1 MKIHVRRERDLLRYK
16 ILLTGKNKVVKDD
29 FFIHLEKEFELQTTS
44 LRLGDIISHIRYYK
58 PDALVMCMRNESKD
72 EIGVLAAARSR
83 LENNNIPVIVIGSE
97 EECEEFESSTGR
109 MSSLIITRPVALR
122 TICDSICGFIDKW
135 QTAKEEEEE
144 EGADEDGISWP
155 EGMQNEL
162 VGQMILTEQGI
173 ITEPSEPKPEK
184 KNILVV
190 DDDPMML
197 KLIKEQLKDTY
208 SVATA
213 INSSIAFKFLEKKK
227 TDLILLDYEMPGEN
241 GAQLLEKVRNNE
253 NTAHL
258 PVIFLT
264 GINDKDKIR
273 KVLELKPQG
282 YLLKPI
288 DRNKLL
294 DIIRKNI

>member
-1 MKIHVRRERDLLRYK
+1 MRYR

-72 EIGVLAAARSR
+72 EIGVLTAAKSR

-97 EECEEFESSTGR
+97 EECEEFESTTGR

-122 TICDSICGFIDKW
+122 TICDSICGFIEKW
-135 QTAKEEEEE
+135 QTENEEEMTA
-144 EGADEDGISWP
+144 GEDDISWL
-155 EGMQNEL
+155 EERLQNEL
-162 VGQMILTEQGI
+162 AGQMLLTEQDI
-173 ITEPSEPKPEK
+173 PTEQAKPKPEK

-213 INSSIAFKFLEKKK
+213 INSNIAFRFLEKKK

-241 GAQLLEKVRNNE
+241 GAQLLERVRNNE

-264 GINDKDKIR
+264 GINDKEKIR

-294 DIIRKNI
+294 DIIRTNIG

>member
-1 MKIHVRRERDLLRYK
+1 MRYR

-72 EIGVLAAARSR
+72 EIGVLAAAKSR

-97 EECEEFESSTGR
+97 EECQEFEANTGR
-109 MSSLIITRPVALR
+109 MSSLIIKRPVALR
-122 TICDSICGFIDKW
+122 TICESICGFIEKW
-135 QTAKEEEEE
+135 QSEKKEEMTDA
-144 EGADEDGISWP
+144 GDDLLLMEDRL
-155 EGMQNEL
+155 QNEQT
-162 VGQMILTEQGI
+162 GQTKQ
-173 ITEPSEPKPEK
+173 SEPTASEIPPVSKEAKPEEK

-264 GINDKDKIR
+264 GINDKEKIR

-294 DIIRKNI
+294 DIIRKNIG

>member
-1 MKIHVRRERDLLRYK
+1 MRYR
-16 ILLTGKNKVVKDD
+16 ILLTGRNKVVKDD
-29 FFIHLEKEFELQTTS
+29 FFVHLEKEFELQTTS

-58 PDALVMCMRNESKD
+58 PEALVMCMRDESKD
-72 EIGVLAAARSR
+72 DIGVLAAARSR
-83 LENNNIPVIVIGSE
+83 LYNNDIPVIVIGSE
-97 EECEEFESSTGR
+97 EECQEFESGTGN

-122 TICDSICGFIDKW
+122 TISDNIIKFIEKW
-135 QTAKEEEEE
+135 QAELEEERAVEEGTAGEGTVE
-144 EGADEDGISWP
+144 EGAELP
-155 EGMQNEL
+155 EEGVQTGQN
-162 VGQMILTEQGI
+162 GQPDMAAQEGTVPPE
-173 ITEPSEPKPEK
+173 ENKPAEK

-197 KLIKEQLKDTY
+197 KLIKEQLKDVY

-213 INSSIAFKFLEKKK
+213 INSKIAFKFLENKR

-241 GAQLLEKVRNNE
+241 GAQVLEKVRNNV
-253 NTAHL
+253 NTASL

-264 GINDKDKIR
+264 GMNDKEKIR

-288 DRNKLL
+288 DRDKLRA
-294 DIIRKNI
+294 IIKKNIG

>member
-1 MKIHVRRERDLLRYK
+1 MRYR

-72 EIGVLAAARSR
+72 EIGVLTAAKSR
-83 LENNNIPVIVIGSE
+83 LEKNNIPVIVIGSE
-97 EECEEFESSTGR
+97 EECEEFEATTGR

-122 TICDSICGFIDKW
+122 TICDSICGFIEKW
-135 QTAKEEEEE
+135 QTENEEEMTA
-144 EGADEDGISWP
+144 GEDDISWL
-155 EGMQNEL
+155 EEKLQNEL
-162 VGQMILTEQGI
+162 AGQMLLTGQDIPTEQA
-173 ITEPSEPKPEK
+173 EPKPEK

-197 KLIKEQLKDTY
+197 KLIKEHLKDTY

-253 NTAHL
+253 NTAYL

-264 GINDKDKIR
+264 GINDKEKIR

-294 DIIRKNI
+294 DIIRKNIG